1 MAGPQSVETTN
12 NGREFILG
20 VDLDGVVADYESWF
34 REFVASRKGIEPH
47 ELPAL
52 TQWSFAAN
60 GWFETDNEYLEVH
73 REAVNEHQMFAKLSP
88 LEGVSDA
95 LWALSDAG
103 IRIRIVTHRLVV
115 NFSFAPA
122 VRDTVLFLDEHN
134 IPYRDICF
142 VKDKADVGCD
152 LYIDDAPHNI
162 ESLRAKHG
170 PAVAMV
176 YDQGYNQHIPGLR
189 AYNWGDVV
197 AEVSRR
203 TGLDIVVQPRS

>member
-1 MAGPQSVETTN
+1 MAGPQTAN
-12 NGREFILG
+12 GNGREFILG
-20 VDLDGVVADYESWF
+20 VDLDGVVADYEGWF
-34 REFVASRKGIEPH
+34 RDFVATRKGVHPN
-47 ELPAL
+47 ELAPV
-52 TQWSFAAN
+52 TEWSFVSN
-60 GWFETDNEYLEVH
+60 GWFNSDAEYLDAH
-73 REAVNEHQMFAKLSP
+73 REAVNNHQMFAKLSP
-88 LEGVSDA
+88 LKGVSDA

-115 NFSFAPA
+115 NFTHAPA
-122 VRDTVLFLDEHN
+122 VRDTVQFLDDHS

-176 YDQGYNQHIPGLR
+176 YDQAYNRHIPGLR
-189 AYNWGDVV
+189 ATNWDDVV

-203 TGLDIVVQPRS
+203 TGLDIDIKPRN